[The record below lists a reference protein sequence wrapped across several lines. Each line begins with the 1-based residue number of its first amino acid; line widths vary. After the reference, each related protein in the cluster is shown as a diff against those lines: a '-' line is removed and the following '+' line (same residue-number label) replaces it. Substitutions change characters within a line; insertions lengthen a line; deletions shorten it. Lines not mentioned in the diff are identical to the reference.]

1 MAFSSSATS
10 VGKIIYKNHCTPQE
24 KVNFSAGSRFYLD
37 SDCGRKLTGNCEP
50 SVTLTSTYYGTATL
64 AGGAT
69 AWLESSDNTEGN
81 ARVVDFVFVKNTGD
95 TNSLTINIGGDGA
108 FITLNPGDSFASQI
122 DNNMAGSGDKVRLD
136 STSGT
141 TYEYLLGDR

>member
-1 MAFSSSATS
+1 MAI
-10 VGKIIYKNHCTPQE
+10 KIIYKNHCTPQE
-24 KVNFSAGSRFYLD
+24 RIDFSSGNRFYLD

-50 SVTLTSTYYGTATL
+50 NKTLATTYYGTGTL
-64 AGGAT
+64 AGGANVT
-69 AWLESSDNTEGN
+69 LESS
-81 ARVVDFVFVKNTGD
+81 RVVDFVFVKNTGD

-122 DNNMAGSGDKVRLD
+122 DNNMADAGDTVRLD
-136 STSGT
+136 SASGT

>member
-1 MAFSSSATS
+1 MAI
-10 VGKIIYKNHCTPQE
+10 KIIYKNHCTPQE
-24 KVNFSAGSRFYLD
+24 RIDFSSGNRFYLD

-50 SVTLTSTYYGTATL
+50 NKTLTTTYYGTGTL
-64 AGGAT
+64 AGGANVT
-69 AWLESSDNTEGN
+69 LEISS
-81 ARVVDFVFVKNTGD
+81 VVDFSFVKNTGD

-122 DNNMAGSGDKVRLD
+122 DNNMADAGDTVRLD
-136 STSGT
+136 SASGT

>member
-1 MAFSSSATS
+1 MAI
-10 VGKIIYKNHCTPQE
+10 KIIYKNHCTPQE
-24 KVNFSAGSRFYLD
+24 RIDFSGGNRFYLD

-50 SVTLTSTYYGTATL
+50 NKTLATTYYGTGTL
-64 AGGAT
+64 AGGANVT
-69 AWLESSDNTEGN
+69 LESS
-81 ARVVDFVFVKNTGD
+81 RVVDFAFVKNTGD

-122 DNNMAGSGDKVRLD
+122 DNNMTDAGDTVRLD
-136 STSGT
+136 SASGT

>member
-1 MAFSSSATS
+1 MAI
-10 VGKIIYKNHCTPQE
+10 KIIYKNHCTPQE
-24 KVNFSAGSRFYLD
+24 RIDFSSGNRFYLD

-50 SVTLTSTYYGTATL
+50 NKTLATTYYGTGTL
-64 AGGAT
+64 AGGANVT
-69 AWLESSDNTEGN
+69 LESS
-81 ARVVDFVFVKNTGD
+81 RVVDFAFVKNTGD

-122 DNNMAGSGDKVRLD
+122 DNNMTDAGDTVRLD
-136 STSGT
+136 SASGT

>member
-1 MAFSSSATS
+1 MA
-10 VGKIIYKNHCTPQE
+10 VKIVYKNHCTPQE
-24 KVNFSAGSRFYLD
+24 RIDFSTGNRFYLD

-50 SVTLTSTYYGTATL
+50 SVTLTSTYYGTGTL
-64 AGGAT
+64 AGGANVT
-69 AWLESSDNTEGN
+69 LESS
-81 ARVVDFVFVKNTGD
+81 RVVDFVFVKNTGD
-95 TNSLTINIGGDGA
+95 ANSLTINIGGDGA

-122 DNNMAGSGDKVRLD
+122 DDNMGGVGDTVRLD

>member
-1 MAFSSSATS
+1 MA
-10 VGKIIYKNHCTPQE
+10 VKIIYKNHCTPQE
-24 KVNFSAGSRFYLD
+24 RIDFSAGNRYYLD

-50 SVTLTSTYYGTATL
+50 NKTLATTYYGTGTL
-64 AGGAT
+64 AGGANVT
-69 AWLESSDNTEGN
+69 LESS
-81 ARVVDFVFVKNTGD
+81 RVVDFAFVKNTGD

-122 DNNMAGSGDKVRLD
+122 DNNMTDAGDTVRLD
-136 STSGT
+136 SSSGT

>member
-1 MAFSSSATS
+1 MAI
-10 VGKIIYKNHCTPQE
+10 KIIYKNHCTPQE
-24 KVNFSAGSRFYLD
+24 RIDFSSGNRFYLD

-50 SVTLTSTYYGTATL
+50 NKTLATTYYGTGTL
-64 AGGAT
+64 AGGGNVT
-69 AWLESSDNTEGN
+69 LESS
-81 ARVVDFVFVKNTGD
+81 RVVDFAFVKNTGD

-122 DNNMAGSGDKVRLD
+122 DNNMADAGDTVRLD
-136 STSGT
+136 SSSGT

>member
-1 MAFSSSATS
+1 MAI
-10 VGKIIYKNHCTPQE
+10 KIIYKNHCTPQE
-24 KVNFSAGSRFYLD
+24 RIDFSTGNRYYLD
-37 SDCGRKLTGNCEP
+37 SDCGRKLTGSCEP
-50 SVTLTSTYYGTATL
+50 NKTLATTYYGTGTL
-64 AGGAT
+64 AGGGNVT
-69 AWLESSDNTEGN
+69 LESS
-81 ARVVDFVFVKNTGD
+81 RVVDFAFVKNTGD

-122 DNNMAGSGDKVRLD
+122 DNNMGDVGDKIRLD

>member
-1 MAFSSSATS
+1 MAI
-10 VGKIIYKNHCTPQE
+10 KIIYKNHCTPQE
-24 KVNFSAGSRFYLD
+24 RIDFSSGNRFYLD

-50 SVTLTSTYYGTATL
+50 NKTLATTYYGTGTL
-64 AGGAT
+64 AGGANVT
-69 AWLESSDNTEGN
+69 LESSS
-81 ARVVDFVFVKNTGD
+81 VVDFAFVKNTGD

-122 DNNMAGSGDKVRLD
+122 DNNMADAGDTVRLD
-136 STSGT
+136 SASGT

>member
-1 MAFSSSATS
+1 MAI
-10 VGKIIYKNHCTPQE
+10 KIIYKNHCTPQE
-24 KVNFSAGSRFYLD
+24 RIDFSSGNRFYLD

-50 SVTLTSTYYGTATL
+50 NKTLTTTYYGTATL
-64 AGGAT
+64 AGGANIT
-69 AWLESSDNTEGN
+69 LESS
-81 ARVVDFVFVKNTGD
+81 RVVDFVFVKNTGD

-122 DNNMAGSGDKVRLD
+122 DNNMADTGDTVRLD
-136 STSGT
+136 SASGT

>member
-1 MAFSSSATS
+1 MAI
-10 VGKIIYKNHCTPQE
+10 KIIYKNHCTPQE
-24 KVNFSAGSRFYLD
+24 RIDFSSGNRFYLD

-50 SVTLTSTYYGTATL
+50 NKTLATTYYGTGTL
-64 AGGAT
+64 AGGANVT
-69 AWLESSDNTEGN
+69 LESSS
-81 ARVVDFVFVKNTGD
+81 VVDFAFVKNTGD

-122 DNNMAGSGDKVRLD
+122 DNNMTDAGDTVRLD
-136 STSGT
+136 SASGT

>member
-1 MAFSSSATS
+1 MA
-10 VGKIIYKNHCTPQE
+10 VKIIYKNHCTPQE
-24 KVNFSAGSRFYLD
+24 RIDFSSGNRFYLD

-50 SVTLTSTYYGTATL
+50 NKTLATTYYGTGTL
-64 AGGAT
+64 AGGANVT
-69 AWLESSDNTEGN
+69 LESS
-81 ARVVDFVFVKNTGD
+81 RVVDFAFVKNTGD

-122 DNNMAGSGDKVRLD
+122 DNNMTDAGDTVRLD